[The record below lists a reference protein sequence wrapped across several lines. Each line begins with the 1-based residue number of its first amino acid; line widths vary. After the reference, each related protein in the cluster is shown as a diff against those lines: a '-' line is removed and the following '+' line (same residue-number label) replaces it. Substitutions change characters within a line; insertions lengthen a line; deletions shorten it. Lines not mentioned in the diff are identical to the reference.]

1 MRILSKLIKLINA
14 VGPREPRK
22 MVSVNS
28 CTRQRGQVSIL
39 DFQRDFPLDFIIRGI
54 IYYFL
59 ESFVR
64 RTQRTGPG
72 VDTRPNG
79 IAYRFEHVCT
89 LWDTYPLSISDT
101 EISVSQKVKQV
112 TKEILR
118 GAVHVEFLLFFQSF
132 NRRKM
137 V

>member
-1 MRILSKLIKLINA
+1 
-14 VGPREPRK
+14 

-39 DFQRDFPLDFIIRGI
+39 DFRRDFPLDFITRRI

-59 ESFVR
+59 EPFVR

-79 IAYRFEHVCT
+79 TRYRV
-89 LWDTYPLSISDT
+89 
-101 EISVSQKVKQV
+101 SVRTRVHPV
-112 TKEILR
+112 RYGIHCLLATRALPELR
-118 GAVHVEFLLFFQSF
+118 LARA
-132 NRRKM
+132 RR
-137 V
+137 